1 MRDNKHTVIYL
12 SYLLIK
18 KSINEIINV
27 SIALQILYHHYH
39 GIIISNHDGI
49 LLILRIILVYPNVKT
64 LVSMRSH
71 EVKIYKM
78 FVSVHSKCRYAMLSY
93 LNFLGT

>member
-1 MRDNKHTVIYL
+1 MCDNKHTVIYL

-39 GIIISNHDGI
+39 GIIISNHDDI
-49 LLILRIILVYPNVKT
+49 LLILRIILVKT
-64 LVSMRSH
+64 LGSMRSH

-78 FVSVHSKCRYAMLSY
+78 FVTVHSKCRYAMLSY